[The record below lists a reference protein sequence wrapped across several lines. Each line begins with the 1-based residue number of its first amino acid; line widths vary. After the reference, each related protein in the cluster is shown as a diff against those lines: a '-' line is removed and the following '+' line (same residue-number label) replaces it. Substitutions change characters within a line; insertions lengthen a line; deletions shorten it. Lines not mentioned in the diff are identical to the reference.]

1 MAAMAEYQMIRDYQI
16 RRNCKPRSYQK
27 KGELIILKDPVV
39 TFCVVCNAYVTLHC
53 KNDKDD
59 SGSHCPYECSVCLK
73 FGHMDT
79 HCPYQY
85 HARKGAEVGHGG
97 VLVCIYNKE
106 GVHPGK
112 DDWVGRAV
120 VERGRIDM
128 GSLGSQ
134 EFMVGWKKL
143 LDRVGQGMSEDSRQV
158 SEFNAAMAEEHG
170 AGDRRMRQVDAG
182 DKFQTEGAVNG

>member
-1 MAAMAEYQMIRDYQI
+1 MHEGTSQGRLPPFDDGDFPDYDDIDSYLPYLPDYNAIDDEEFDFGEGHVSIVHESIINAQMAAMAEYQMIRDYQI

-73 FGHMDT
+73 FGRMDT

-112 DDWVGRAV
+112 DDWVGRAAV
-120 VERGRIDM
+120 KRGR
-128 GSLGSQ
+128 
-134 EFMVGWKKL
+134 
-143 LDRVGQGMSEDSRQV
+143 V
-158 SEFNAAMAEEHG
+158 SS
-170 AGDRRMRQVDAG
+170 
-182 DKFQTEGAVNG
+182 VNNT